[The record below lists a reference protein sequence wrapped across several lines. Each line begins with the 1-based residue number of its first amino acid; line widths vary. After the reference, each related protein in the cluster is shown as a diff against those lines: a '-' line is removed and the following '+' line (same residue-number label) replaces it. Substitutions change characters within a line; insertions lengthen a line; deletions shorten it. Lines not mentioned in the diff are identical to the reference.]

1 MHSGAQKGRHRAPV
15 ETRPLRSRLPHRRTL
30 ATTAVAGVLATGVA
44 VGAQT
49 FVGSQTDD
57 AGATA
62 PAAVTVNTSAV
73 GEAADRVS
81 RDTLRPAIKDLRKE
95 EERRAA
101 AKQDPKAAARQQ
113 LEKRGWADQFSCLDS
128 LWSGESNWDPKAE
141 NPTSGAYGIPQS
153 LPATKMA
160 SAGSDW
166 RTNPVTQIRWGL
178 DYIESTYGSPCA
190 AESFKQGNGW
200 Y

>member
-1 MHSGAQKGRHRAPV
+1 MHSGAPKGRHRAPV
-15 ETRPLRSRLPHRRTL
+15 EPRPLRSRLPHRRTL
-30 ATTAVAGVLATGVA
+30 ATTAVAGVLATGLA

-49 FVGSQTDD
+49 LVDSQTDD

-62 PAAVTVNTSAV
+62 PAAATVNTAAV

-81 RDTLRPAIKDLRKE
+81 RDALRPAIKELRKK

-101 AKQDPKAAARQQ
+101 ANQDPKEAARRQ
-113 LEKRGWADQFSCLDS
+113 LDKRGWGDQFSCLDS
-128 LWSGESNWDPKAE
+128 LWQGESNWDPRAE

-190 AESFKQGNGW
+190 AESFKQGHGW

>member
-1 MHSGAQKGRHRAPV
+1 MHLAQKGRHRAPA
-15 ETRPLRSRLPHRRTL
+15 TPRPTFRSRFLHRRTL
-30 ATTAVAGVLATGVA
+30 ATAAVALFVVTGAA

-49 FVGSQTDD
+49 IVGSQTDD
-57 AGATA
+57 AGAAA
-62 PAAVTVNTSAV
+62 PARTVNTAAV

-81 RDTLRPAIKDLRKE
+81 RSTIRPAIE
-95 EERRAA
+95 ELEKQERRAA
-101 AKQDPKAAARQQ
+101 AQKDPKAAARQQ
-113 LEKRGWADQFSCLDS
+113 LEKRGWGDQFSCLDS

-141 NPTSGAYGIPQS
+141 NPSSGAYGIPQS
-153 LPATKMA
+153 LPAAKMA

>member
-1 MHSGAQKGRHRAPV
+1 MHLGAQTGRHRAPR
-15 ETRPLRSRLPHRRTL
+15 TPRPTLRSRFLHRRTF
-30 ATTAVAGVLATGVA
+30 ATTAVAGAVVTGVA
-44 VGAQT
+44 VGVQT
-49 FVGSQTDD
+49 VVGSQTDD
-57 AGATA
+57 AGAAA
-62 PAAVTVNTSAV
+62 PPVTVNTAAV

-81 RDTLRPAIKDLRKE
+81 RSTLRPAIEDLEKKQQ
-95 EERRAA
+95 RRTDALENP
-101 AKQDPKAAARQQ
+101 QAAARRL
-113 LEKRGWADQFSCLDS
+113 LEKRGWGDQFSCLDS
-128 LWSGESNWDPKAE
+128 LWSGESNWDHRAT
-141 NPTSGAYGIPQS
+141 NPSSGAYGIPQS
-153 LPATKMA
+153 LPAAKMA

>member
-1 MHSGAQKGRHRAPV
+1 MHHGAQKGRHRAPV
-15 ETRPLRSRLPHRRTL
+15 TPRPTFRSRFLHRRTL
-30 ATTAVAGVLATGVA
+30 ATTAAASVVVTGV
-44 VGAQT
+44 VIGAQT
-49 FVGSQTDD
+49 VVGSQTDD
-57 AGATA
+57 AGAAA
-62 PAAVTVNTSAV
+62 PSVTVGTAAV

-81 RDTLRPAIKDLRKE
+81 RNTLRPAIEDLEKKQ
-95 EERRAA
+95 ERRAA
-101 AKQDPKAAARQQ
+101 ALKDPRAAARQQ
-113 LEKRGWADQFSCLDS
+113 LEKRGWGDQFSCLDS
-128 LWSGESNWDPKAE
+128 LWSGESNWKPRAE
-141 NPTSGAYGIPQS
+141 NPTSGAYGIPQA

-190 AESFKQGNGW
+190 AESFKQGRGW